1 MYVVE
6 LIVLATQV
14 LPEYSELQ
22 QENIL
27 GLLDLNS
34 VDGEPVVAER
44 VAGGPPVDVDV
55 ERFADF
61 WVDQIR
67 FLGQILFVHRRNGQ
81 LMLSK
86 RAC

>member
-1 MYVVE
+1 MCWPPK
-6 LIVLATQV
+6 V

-22 QENIL
+22 QENIM

-55 ERFADF
+55 ESFADF
-61 WVDQIR
+61 
-67 FLGQILFVHRRNGQ
+67 
-81 LMLSK
+81 
-86 RAC
+86 

>member
-55 ERFADF
+55 ESFADF
-61 WVDQIR
+61 
-67 FLGQILFVHRRNGQ
+67 
-81 LMLSK
+81 
-86 RAC
+86 